1 MKIILKLIREFYATG
16 ANLEAFV
23 KSLIKQLFRYQQPEN
38 SLSEGSELWQTRLEG
53 NIFLANLHEGV

>member
-1 MKIILKLIREFYATG
+1 MKIILKLIREFYAIG

-23 KSLIKQLFRYQQPEN
+23 KSLIKYQQPEN
-38 SLSEGSELWQTRLEG
+38 SLSEGSDVWQTRLEG